1 MIAAARLAL
10 VFEAVQWP
18 PLAETVGVSD
28 GLHRHQPNNRLR
40 STEGG
45 SNAPY
50 CHSETR
56 GRPRAVQADPR
67 QRRQDAGLVPNLHR
81 LMSIS
86 PNALSGWA
94 IMMRSFA
101 KTLDVKTRDGIAL
114 AVSEAD
120 GCDYC
125 LAAHSFIAG
134 NLGKI
139 PADEI
144 ELNREGRSSDPKRQA
159 AVAFAK
165 ALIETR
171 GKVSDAQFAAVRDAG
186 VDRRQHRR
194 DDRADCPVPVDQLHE
209 QCGADPDRFSR
220 GQSREGSLTR
230 GALLWRGD
238 GWRIQYLDG
247 PRGPV

>member
-1 MIAAARLAL
+1 MPRIAIPKREDA
-10 VFEAVQWP
+10 P
-18 PLAETVGVSD
+18 AESKPILDNVDKMLGF
-28 GLHRHQPNNRLR
+28 
-40 STEGG
+40 
-45 SNAPY
+45 
-50 CHSETR
+50 
-56 GRPRAVQADPR
+56 
-67 QRRQDAGLVPNLHR
+67 VPNLHR

-94 IMMRSFA
+94 TLMGSLA
-101 KTLDVKTRDGIAL
+101 KTLDVKTRDGMAL

-134 NLGKI
+134 NLAKV

-186 VDRRQHRR
+186 WTDANIVEMI
-194 DDRADCPVPVDQLHE
+194 A
-209 QCGADPDRFSR
+209 
-220 GQSREGSLTR
+220 LT
-230 GALLWRGD
+230 AQFLLTNFMNNAVQTPID
-238 GWRIQYLDG
+238 F
-247 PRGPV
+247 PKVSPAKAA

>member
-1 MIAAARLAL
+1 MIAAARRAL
-10 VFEAVQWP
+10 VFE
-18 PLAETVGVSD
+18 LAETVGVSD
-28 GLHRHQPNNRLR
+28 GLHRHQPKIVCGLQKEDQMPRIAIPKR
-40 STEGG
+40 EDAPTESKPILDNVDKMLGF
-45 SNAPY
+45 
-50 CHSETR
+50 
-56 GRPRAVQADPR
+56 
-67 QRRQDAGLVPNLHR
+67 VPNLHR

-94 IMMRSFA
+94 TLMGSLA

-134 NLGKI
+134 NLAKN

-159 AVAFAK
+159 AVVFAK

-171 GKVSDAQFAAVRDAG
+171 GKVSDAQFAGVRDAG
-186 VDRRQHRR
+186 WTDANIVEMI
-194 DDRADCPVPVDQLHE
+194 A
-209 QCGADPDRFSR
+209 
-220 GQSREGSLTR
+220 LT
-230 GALLWRGD
+230 AQFPLTNFVNNAVQTPID
-238 GWRIQYLDG
+238 F
-247 PRGPV
+247 PEVSPAKAA

>member
-1 MIAAARLAL
+1 MPRIAIPKREDA
-10 VFEAVQWP
+10 P
-18 PLAETVGVSD
+18 AESKPILDNVDKMLGF
-28 GLHRHQPNNRLR
+28 
-40 STEGG
+40 
-45 SNAPY
+45 
-50 CHSETR
+50 
-56 GRPRAVQADPR
+56 
-67 QRRQDAGLVPNLHR
+67 VPNLHR

-94 IMMRSFA
+94 TLMGSLA

-134 NLGKI
+134 KPGQNPGGR
-139 PADEI
+139 
-144 ELNREGRSSDPKRQA
+144 NRAEQGGPLERPQA
-159 AVAFAK
+159 SGCGCLRESAH
-165 ALIETR
+165 
-171 GKVSDAQFAAVRDAG
+171 RDARQSFRRPVCGGQGCG

-220 GQSREGSLTR
+220 GQSREGNLTR
-230 GALLWRGD
+230 GALLEEGALENPIVSTIPAAWCQARLRAGRGF
-238 GWRIQYLDG
+238 GRHEGARRPHLAARAHEGACQRSTCG
-247 PRGPV
+247 

>member
-1 MIAAARLAL
+1 M
-10 VFEAVQWP
+10 FTT
-18 PLAETVGVSD
+18 AETVGVS
-28 GLHRHQPNNRLR
+28 GGQHRHQPTDRSC

-56 GRPRAVQADPR
+56 GRP
-67 QRRQDAGLVPNLHR
+67 AGSKPILDNVDKMLGFVPNLHR

-94 IMMRSFA
+94 ALMGSLA
-101 KTLDVKTRDGIAL
+101 KALDVKTRDGIAL

-159 AVAFAK
+159 AIAF
-165 ALIETR
+165 
-171 GKVSDAQFAAVRDAG
+171 
-186 VDRRQHRR
+186 
-194 DDRADCPVPVDQLHE
+194 
-209 QCGADPDRFSR
+209 
-220 GQSREGSLTR
+220 QS
-230 GALLWRGD
+230 AH
-238 GWRIQYLDG
+238 
-247 PRGPV
+247 